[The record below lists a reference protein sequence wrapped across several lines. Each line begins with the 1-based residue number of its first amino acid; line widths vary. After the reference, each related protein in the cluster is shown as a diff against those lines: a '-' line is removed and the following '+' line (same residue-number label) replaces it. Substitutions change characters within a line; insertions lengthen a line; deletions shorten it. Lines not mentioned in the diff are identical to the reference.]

1 MWRPGRLI
9 VIAVAVMGL
18 AAFIAGF
25 WITAGV
31 RERARLTDRQ
41 LEAIVAAIEHYARE
55 HGGDMPQSA
64 EAIQGMPGWASS
76 PDMAE
81 GLRLLTVHWP
91 PSPDLAPVLAANG
104 RPTGLGTLARLNA
117 RLRSQARSSAVGQA
131 AAKPS

>member
-18 AAFIAGF
+18 AAFISGF

-55 HGGDMPQSA
+55 HGGDMPQS
-64 EAIQGMPGWASS
+64 EQAIQGMSGWTPP

-117 RLRSQARSSAVGQA
+117 QLRSRARGSAVEQTA
-131 AAKPS
+131 DKPS